1 MVSVILVW
9 IYMTIT
15 CYVTGYTCLTLA
27 CTKTGY
33 TIKKD
38 SSCLFAG
45 IALLTVYAQFF
56 SIFYKV
62 GFVANGILLLLCGG
76 CLLLCGKQMSAHL
89 KKRWKEQF
97 KEPGVVRQRGRIPV
111 KLILLLLLVLIF
123 AYGTSTGIIHY
134 DTSLY
139 HAQSIRWIE
148 EYGVVPGLGNLHT
161 RLAYNSAAFCLSA
174 LYSFAFLGGQSY
186 HCVGGFLALL
196 LAVVC
201 FTGFIRKDFK
211 KPVLS
216 DFVRVMGI
224 YYLLIIFDEMISP
237 ASDYFMV
244 LMVFYILITWLELLE
259 QKEASYIPY
268 GLLCILCVSVVTM
281 KLSGALILLL
291 TIKPAV
297 MLIREKRSKAIAG
310 FLSAGVI
317 TVLPFL
323 IRNVILSGWL
333 VYPFTFID
341 LFDFDFKIPKGVAE
355 YDSREIQVWGRGYS
369 DVTRYEEP
377 IGKWLPDWAASLD
390 SINKVFLLLAIG
402 ALFVLVGIGLYALLK
417 RKKDML
423 DFLLVA
429 GCMAASF
436 LFWLT
441 SAPLIRYGCIYLW
454 VLPMLVWGYVYLQ
467 ISPKVDKYK
476 LYLAFLLLV
485 GCYKAGAFV
494 SETAEN
500 ATSEYLVRQKDYEN
514 YETVS
519 YELHGYTFYYPAN
532 GDQTGYEDFPA
543 SPVPAEDIFR
553 GERIEDGFVD
563 VVH

>member
-9 IYMTIT
+9 IYMAFT
-15 CYVTGYTCLTLA
+15 CYVTGYGCLSIA
-27 CTKTGY
+27 CAKTGY

-38 SSCLFAG
+38 SSYFVSG
-45 IALLTVYAQFF
+45 IAFLTVYAQVF

-62 GFVANGILLLLCGG
+62 GFLSNVFLLLLCA
-76 CLLLCGKQMSAHL
+76 LCILKFGKQMTVHL
-89 KKRWKEQF
+89 
-97 KEPGVVRQRGRIPV
+97 RQRWQETAPWKAG
-111 KLILLLLLVLIF
+111 LLFLLFLIF
-123 AYGTSTGIIHY
+123 AYGASTGIIHY

-148 EYGVVPGLGNLHT
+148 EYGVIPGLGNLHT
-161 RLAYNSAAFCLSA
+161 RLAYNSASFCLSA
-174 LYSFAFLGGQSY
+174 LFSFAFLGGQSY
-186 HCVGGFLALL
+186 HCVVGFLAFL

-201 FTGFIRKDFK
+201 FSGFMRKDFK
-211 KPVLS
+211 VPVLS
-216 DFVRVMGI
+216 DFIRMMGI
-224 YYLLIIFDEMISP
+224 YYLLIIFDEMVSP

-244 LMVFYILITWLELLE
+244 LLVFYILITWLDLLE
-259 QKEASYIPY
+259 EKEKSYLPY

-297 MLIREKRSKAIAG
+297 MLIKERRGKVIAG
-310 FLSAGVI
+310 FLGTGIV

-341 LFDFDFKIPKGVAE
+341 LFNFDFKIPEGVAR
-355 YDSREIQVWGRGYS
+355 YDSQEIQVWGRGYT
-369 DVTRYEEP
+369 DVTRYDIP
-377 IGKWLPDWAASLD
+377 ISEWMGPWAASLD
-390 SINKVFLLLAIG
+390 AINKVFLLLAMG
-402 ALFVLVGIGLYALLK
+402 ALFALVGICVYALI
-417 RKKDML
+417 KKKKEML

-454 VLPMLVWGYVYLQ
+454 VLPMLVWGFIYLQ
-467 ISPKVDKYK
+467 ISPRVDKYK
-476 LYLAFLLLV
+476 IYLAMLLVV
-485 GCYKAGAFV
+485 GCYKTGAFAMEV
-494 SETAEN
+494 AESATAK
-500 ATSEYLVRQKDYEN
+500 YLITQKDYEN
-514 YETVS
+514 YETIS
-519 YELHGYTFYYPAN
+519 YELNGYTFYYPAN

-543 SPVPAEDIFR
+543 SPIKAENIFR
-553 GERIEDGFVD
+553 GDRIEDGFVD

>member
-9 IYMTIT
+9 IYMVIT

-27 CTKTGY
+27 CAKAGY
-33 TIKKD
+33 SIKKD
-38 SSCLFAG
+38 SSYLFAG
-45 IALLTVYAQFF
+45 IAFLTVYAQFF
-56 SIFYKV
+56 SIFYRV
-62 GFVANGILLLLCGG
+62 GLAANLILLLVCGV
-76 CLLLCGKQMSAHL
+76 CLLFYGKQMSVHL
-89 KKRWKEQF
+89 KARWEEQWKGTKE
-97 KEPGVVRQRGRIPV
+97 GNCSGRR
-111 KLILLLLLVLIF
+111 LIKPLLLLLLVFVF

-201 FTGFIRKDFK
+201 FTGLIRKEFK
-211 KPVLS
+211 KPLLS
-216 DFVRVMGI
+216 DFVRIMGI

-244 LMVFYILITWLELLE
+244 LVVFYILITWLELLE
-259 QKEASYIPY
+259 RKEAFYMPY
-268 GLLCILCVSVVTM
+268 GLLCVLCVSVVTM

-291 TIKPAV
+291 TVKPAV
-297 MLIREKRSKAIAG
+297 MLIREKRGKEIAG
-310 FLSAGVI
+310 FLGVGI
-317 TVLPFL
+317 LTVLPFL

-333 VYPFTFID
+333 VYPFTFLD
-341 LFDFDFKIPKGVAE
+341 LFDFDFKIPRGVAE

-369 DVTRYEEP
+369 DVTRYDEP
-377 IGKWLPDWAASLD
+377 ISQWLPGWIASLD
-390 SINKVFLLLAIG
+390 SINKLFLLLAIA
-402 ALFVLVGIGLYALLK
+402 ALLVFMGIALYAFVKK
-417 RKKDML
+417 RKEMF

-454 VLPMLVWGYVYLQ
+454 VFPMLVWGYVYLQ
-467 ISPKVDKYK
+467 ISPKMDKYK
-476 LYLAFLLLV
+476 LYLVFLLAI
-485 GCYKAGAFV
+485 GCYKTGAFAA
-494 SETAEN
+494 EAAEN
-500 ATSEYLVRQKDYEN
+500 ATADYLIVQKDYDN
-514 YETVS
+514 YETIS
-519 YELHGYTFYYPAN
+519 YELHGYTFYYPAH
-532 GDQTGYEDFPA
+532 GDQTGYEDFPS
-543 SPVPAEDIFR
+543 SPIRAEDIFR
-553 GERIEDGFVD
+553 GESIKDGFVD

>member
-9 IYMTIT
+9 IYMVIT

-27 CTKTGY
+27 CTKAGY
-33 TIKKD
+33 SIKKD
-38 SSCLFAG
+38 SSYLFAG
-45 IALLTVYAQFF
+45 IAFLTVYAQFF
-56 SIFYKV
+56 SVFYKV
-62 GFVANGILLLLCGG
+62 GLAANLILLLVCGV
-76 CLLLCGKQMSAHL
+76 CLLFYGKQMGVHL
-89 KKRWKEQF
+89 KVRWEEQWKGTKE
-97 KEPGVVRQRGRIPV
+97 GNCSGRR
-111 KLILLLLLVLIF
+111 LIKPLLLLLLVFVF

-201 FTGFIRKDFK
+201 FTGLIRKEFK
-211 KPVLS
+211 KPLLS
-216 DFVRVMGI
+216 DFVRIMGI

-259 QKEASYIPY
+259 RKEASYMPY
-268 GLLCILCVSVVTM
+268 GLLCVLCVSVVTM

-291 TIKPAV
+291 TVKPAV
-297 MLIREKRSKAIAG
+297 MLIREKRGKAIAG
-310 FLSAGVI
+310 FLGAGIV

-333 VYPFTFID
+333 VYPFTFLD

-377 IGKWLPDWAASLD
+377 ISQWMPGWVSSLD
-390 SINKVFLLLAIG
+390 GINKVFLLLAI
-402 ALFVLVGIGLYALLK
+402 ASLFVLAGICVYALVK
-417 RKKDML
+417 RKKEML

-476 LYLAFLLLV
+476 LYLVFLLLV
-485 GCYKAGAFV
+485 GCYKTVAFV

-500 ATSEYLVRQKDYEN
+500 ATAEYLIAQKDYEN

-519 YELHGYTFYYPAN
+519 YELQGYTFYYPAH
-532 GDQTGYEDFPA
+532 GDQTGYEDFPS
-543 SPVPAEDIFR
+543 SPVKAEDIFR
-553 GERIEDGFVD
+553 GESIKDGFVD

>member
-9 IYMTIT
+9 IYMIFT
-15 CYVTGYTCLTLA
+15 CYVTGYACLTIA

-33 TIKKD
+33 TIKRD
-38 SSCLFAG
+38 SSYLFAG
-45 IALLTVYAQFF
+45 IAFLTVYAQFF

-62 GFVANGILLLLCGG
+62 GLLANVLLLLLCVLSILG
-76 CLLLCGKQMSAHL
+76 CGKQMAVHL
-89 KKRWKEQF
+89 QQRWKETAPW
-97 KEPGVVRQRGRIPV
+97 KAG
-111 KLILLLLLVLIF
+111 LLFLLFLIF
-123 AYGTSTGIIHY
+123 AYGASTGIIHY

-148 EYGVVPGLGNLHT
+148 EYGVIPGLGNLHT
-161 RLAYNSAAFCLSA
+161 RLAYNSASFCLSA
-174 LYSFAFLGGQSY
+174 LFSFAFLGGQSY
-186 HCVGGFLALL
+186 HCVVGFLAFL

-201 FTGFIRKDFK
+201 FSGFMRKDFK
-211 KPVLS
+211 VPVLS
-216 DFVRVMGI
+216 DFIRMMGI
-224 YYLLIIFDEMISP
+224 YYLLIIFDEMVSP

-244 LMVFYILITWLELLE
+244 LLVFYILITWLDLLE
-259 QKEASYIPY
+259 MKENSYMPY

-297 MLIREKRSKAIAG
+297 MLIKEKRGKTIAG
-310 FLSAGVI
+310 FLGAGIV

-341 LFDFDFKIPKGVAE
+341 LFNFDFKIPEGVAR
-355 YDSREIQVWGRGYS
+355 YDSQEIQVWGRGYT
-369 DVTRYEEP
+369 DVTRYDIP
-377 IGKWLPDWAASLD
+377 ISEWMGPWAASLD
-390 SINKVFLLLAIG
+390 AINKVFLLLAMG
-402 ALFVLVGIGLYALLK
+402 ALFALVGICVYALI
-417 RKKDML
+417 KKKKEML
-423 DFLLVA
+423 DFLLIA

-454 VLPMLVWGYVYLQ
+454 VLPMLVWGFIYLQ
-467 ISPKVDKYK
+467 ISPRVDKYNI
-476 LYLAFLLLV
+476 YLAMLLLV
-485 GCYKAGAFV
+485 GCYKAGAFAMEV
-494 SETAEN
+494 AESATAK
-500 ATSEYLVRQKDYEN
+500 YLITQKDYEN
-514 YETVS
+514 YETIS
-519 YELHGYTFYYPAN
+519 YELNGYTFYYPEN

-543 SPVPAEDIFR
+543 SPIKAENIFR
-553 GERIEDGFVD
+553 GDRIEDGFVD